1 MFSFHSVMSSSIFLS
16 CSNPYTVTTSKGL
29 QNVPCGHCVQ
39 CLQKKVSAT
48 TLLLDLE
55 SQRNEYVE
63 MINLTYDDECIPFI
77 DFDDDS
83 LASFSEGVSTEVFPV
98 KFGSSR
104 KILKYNPRTKKYYK
118 TKENISD
125 FGTAVPSDWKRYLDK
140 YNLRVD
146 EYYKR
151 FPHRK
156 RGISRLKNHVP
167 VLYSHDLKKYL
178 YRLRQYLKKT
188 YGIEIRFFAVG
199 EYGSNSLRP
208 HWHILLFH
216 NSTKLRASFR
226 NVIDLVGHTKSNPR
240 QCCRELY
247 LHSLWQ
253 FGATTTK
260 CTDKHC
266 SSYIAGY
273 FNQHGSNTPLVKDF
287 PSKAYHSQF
296 LGLGKI
302 SKSQKDYFNKE
313 DWKSFTSRIIVS
325 KQGICKD
332 VSVSSALYSQLDCG
346 FTGHSA
352 YDVSQTYT
360 LLSGV
365 FSIYN
370 ATQINY
376 NNEVELYHFYISLY
390 KFNFTNARLSRALSS
405 VRSYVENIVNPILQ
419 DPHKDFTL
427 SSLKSLFYASNRLYK
442 NASLFGVH
450 PYTYLLKLDSFKS
463 FINYNRLTDLYS
475 LLQSSPTLSEEYY
488 SSFDVFSGIHDFQKV
503 KYKPVYLSM
512 LNDATI
518 EYDKSIKHRDVVDS
532 YINSQLDI

>member
-1 MFSFHSVMSSSIFLS
+1 MSSSIFLS
-16 CSNPYTVTTSKGL
+16 CSNPYIVTTSKGL
-29 QNVPCGHCVQ
+29 LNVPCGRCVQ

-63 MINLTYDDECIPFI
+63 MINLTYDDECIPYI

-83 LASFSEGVSTEVFPV
+83 LASFSSEEPTEVFPV

-104 KILKYNPRTKKYYK
+104 KILKYNPRTKKYYH

-125 FGTAVPSDWKRYLDK
+125 FGTIVPTDWRRYLEK

-151 FPHRK
+151 FPERK

-167 VLYSHDLKKYL
+167 VLYSQDLKKYL
-178 YRLRQYLKKT
+178 YRLRQFLKK
-188 YGIEIRFFAVG
+188 YYEIEIRFFAVG

-216 NSTKLRASFR
+216 NSKKLRESFR
-226 NVIDLVGHTKSNPR
+226 DVIDLVGHTKRNPR

-247 LHSLWQ
+247 LRSLWLH
-253 FGATTTK
+253 GATTTK

-266 SSYIAGY
+266 SSYVAGY
-273 FNQHGSNTPLVKDF
+273 FNQHCNNTPLVKDF

-302 SKSQKDYFNKE
+302 SESQKIDFKE
-313 DWKSFTSRIIVS
+313 EKWESFTSRSVVS
-325 KQGICKD
+325 KPGIRKD
-332 VSVSSALYSQLDCG
+332 VSLSSALYSQLDCR
-346 FTGHSA
+346 FTGHSTFN
-352 YDVSQTYT
+352 VSETYT
-360 LLSGV
+360 LLSDV
-365 FSIYN
+365 FSVYN

-376 NNEVELYHFYISLY
+376 NNEVELYHFYISLNN
-390 KFNFTNARLSRALSS
+390 FNFTNARLTRALSS
-405 VRSYVENIVNPILQ
+405 VRSYVENIVNPILK

-442 NASLFGVH
+442 NARLFGLH
-450 PYTYLLKLDSFKS
+450 PYTYLLKLDSFNS
-463 FINYNRLTDLYS
+463 YINYHRLTDLLN
-475 LLQSSPTLSEEYY
+475 LLQSSPTLSQEYY
-488 SSFDVFSGIHDFQKV
+488 SSFDEYSGIHDFQKV
-503 KYKPVYLSM
+503 KFKPVYLSM
-512 LNDATI
+512 LADATVA
-518 EYDKSIKHRDVVDS
+518 YDKSIKHRDVVDS

>member
-1 MFSFHSVMSSSIFLS
+1 MSSSIFLS
-16 CSNPYTVTTSKGL
+16 CSNPYTVTISKGL

-63 MINLTYDDECIPFI
+63 MINLTYNDECIPYI

-83 LASFSEGVSTEVFPV
+83 LASFSPGESNEVFPV

-104 KILKYNPRTKKYYK
+104 KILKYNPRIKKYYQA
-118 TKENISD
+118 KENISD
-125 FGTAVPSDWKRYLDK
+125 FGTVVPNDWRRYLDK
-140 YNLRVD
+140 YNSRVD
-146 EYYKR
+146 EYYNR
-151 FPHRK
+151 FPDRK

-167 VLYSHDLKKYL
+167 VLYSPDLKKYL
-178 YRLRQYLKKT
+178 YRLRQFIRKNYAT
-188 YGIEIRFFAVG
+188 EVRFFAVG

-216 NSTKLRASFR
+216 NSAQLRESFR
-226 NVIDLVGHTKSNPR
+226 DVIDLVGHTQNNPR

-247 LHSLWQ
+247 LRSLWLH
-253 FGATTTK
+253 GATTTK

-266 SSYIAGY
+266 SSYVAGY
-273 FNQHGSNTPLVKDF
+273 FNEHGNNTPLVKDF

-302 SKSQKDYFNKE
+302 TESQTDSFKKE
-313 DWKSFTSRIIVS
+313 EWQSFISRNVVS
-325 KQGICKD
+325 KQGVRKD

-346 FTGHSA
+346 FTGHST
-352 YDVSQTYT
+352 YNVSETYT
-360 LLSGV
+360 LLSDV
-365 FSIYN
+365 FSIYK

-376 NNEVELYHFYISLY
+376 NNEVELYNFYISLY

-427 SSLKSLFYASNRLYK
+427 SSLKSLFYAANRLYK
-442 NASLFGVH
+442 NARVFGLH
-450 PYTYLLKLDSFKS
+450 PYTYLCKLDSFKS
-463 FINYNRLTDLYS
+463 FINYQRLIDLYS
-475 LLQSSPTLSEEYY
+475 LLQSSPTASEEYY
-488 SSFDVFSGIHDFQKV
+488 SSFDEYSGIHDFQKV
-503 KYKPVYLSM
+503 RYKPVFLSM
-512 LNDATI
+512 LSAAITD
-518 EYDKSIKHRDVVDS
+518 YDKSIKHRDVVDS